1 MKIEIQYATFWK
13 RVGAGFLDFAAL
25 APLQW
30 LHSYIWNSTEN
41 PFILILF
48 GILSSFSYLAYSIYF
63 ISKFGMTPGKMVTGV
78 IVKKLDES
86 SIPTVKQA
94 ILRDIVT
101 IIINPILCIIMI
113 INVMNGELG
122 NRGHGDFEHVMIL
135 TLIMGGWGFLEF
147 VTMLMSKKRR
157 AVHDFIAGTVV
168 VRGRGDFEWSKLP
181 ILRWALIVLL
191 TAQLIIFHLTPAH
204 NMKIPNQEL
213 QPTVTKPIESGKTQ
227 DTAADI

>member
-78 IVKKLDES
+78 IVKKVDES
-86 SIPTVKQA
+86 RIPTVKQA
-94 ILRDIVT
+94 ILRDIVNV
-101 IIINPILCIIMI
+101 IINPILCIIMI

-122 NRGHGDFEHVMIL
+122 NRGSGSLKNMMIL
-135 TLIMGGWGFLEF
+135 SGIMGIWGILEF

-181 ILRWALIVLL
+181 ILKWALIVLL
-191 TAQLIIFHLTPAH
+191 IANSIIINLTSAH

-213 QPTVTKPIESGKTQ
+213 QPTVTKPIESGKMK
-227 DTAADI
+227 DTAPEE